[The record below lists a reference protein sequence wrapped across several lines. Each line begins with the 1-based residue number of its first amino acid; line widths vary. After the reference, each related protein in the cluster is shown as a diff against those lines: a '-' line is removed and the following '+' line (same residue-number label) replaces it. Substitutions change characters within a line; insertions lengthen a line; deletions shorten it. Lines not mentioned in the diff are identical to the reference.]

1 MLDFVKDRNEAFASG
16 DEKKIKAYC
25 KKYGIEIPEDETI
38 FWTGV
43 HKAIC
48 NLFLVE
54 NNEISLEQ
62 YNKSYEWLAQHGSTP
77 SIYGGEK

>member
-25 KKYGIEIPEDETI
+25 KKYGIEIPEDENI

-48 NLFLVE
+48 NLFLST
-54 NNEISLEQ
+54 NCISLEQ
-62 YNKSYEWLAQHGSTP
+62 YNNSYEWLTQHGSTP